1 MCSDC
6 LYTVVLRTK
15 FVKIPINMPIL
26 GKEELSAVVSVVKS
40 GGLTS
45 ASKDGGKNVQEFEKL
60 VRTFTKAKYAVSVN
74 SGTAALQAA
83 LYSLDIKKG
92 DEVIVPSFTFV
103 ASANAIASTGAKP
116 VFVDILKENFTI
128 DSGSIVKKITRK
140 TKAIMPVHLYGHISS
155 LDKIKEIAKKYNLSV
170 VEDAAQS
177 LGSTFK
183 GKQTGTF
190 FELGCYSFYP
200 GKVITSGEGGI
211 VVTNSK
217 KLYEKLQM
225 IRNHGMVKGY
235 DSKIFGLN
243 LRLPEIN
250 AAIAKIQIKKLP
262 KFIQSR
268 KRNAKLLSDLLS
280 DTKIKI
286 PFERKNEKFNWSL
299 YTITI
304 KNRDSI
310 LNKLNSKG
318 IGAAVYYP
326 IPVHKIP
333 IYKTKSKL
341 PNADWASKHVLS
353 LPVHPNVSVKNIEYI
368 AKTVRDLVNE

>member
-1 MCSDC
+1 MRSNC
-6 LYTVVLRTK
+6 LYTLVLRTK
-15 FVKIPINMPIL
+15 FVKIPINTPIL
-26 GKEELSAVVSVVKS
+26 GKEELSAVVSVMKS

-45 ASKDGGKNVQEFEKL
+45 ASKDGGKNVQEFEKS
-60 VRTFTKAKYAVSVN
+60 VRSFVKTKYAISVN

-83 LYSLDIKKG
+83 LYALDIKKG

-116 VFVDILKENFTI
+116 VFADILKENFTI
-128 DSGSIVKKITRK
+128 DPESIEKKITRK
-140 TKAIMPVHLYGHISS
+140 TRAIMPVHLYGHISS
-155 LDKIKEIAKKYNLSV
+155 LDRIKEIVKKHNLSV

-177 LGSTFK
+177 LSSTFK

-190 FELGCYSFYP
+190 FELGCYSLYP
-200 GKVITSGEGGI
+200 GKVITSGEGGVI
-211 VVTNSK
+211 VTNNK

-268 KRNAKLLSDLLS
+268 RRNAKLLSDLLS

-286 PFERKNEKFNWSL
+286 PFEQKNEKFNWSL
-299 YTITI
+299 YTIAI
-304 KNRDSI
+304 KNRDLI
-310 LNKLNSKG
+310 LKKLNSKG

-326 IPVHKIP
+326 TPVHKIP
-333 IYKTKSKL
+333 IYRVKSKL
-341 PNADWASKHVLS
+341 TNTDWASKHVLS
-353 LPVHPNVSVKNIEYI
+353 LPVHPNVSAKNVEYI